1 MITVNDIL
9 TQWNTL
15 KSKVNEYYTL
25 IYNEK
30 NDDAT
35 LDDLDSTS
43 KTGEYNLWMHMGA
56 ALGSIMDGLWE
67 DRQVQFQAKID
78 SFIPLPDRWLQRE
91 CLAFQYGDTLQWDA
105 EAGKY
110 YYAVI
115 DADKQIIARCA
126 VIRAAGITF
135 VKVAK
140 LDGENPVPL
149 VEAELDAF
157 IAYVNQIQWAGA
169 RIATPVSLDA
179 DLIKAPMTIYYDGTK
194 PIADIKALVETA
206 YNEYLSN
213 LPFNG
218 EYSKN
223 KHADYIES
231 ASADIKEANP
241 GTIEAKVNA
250 GAYAEVVRVYT
261 PAAGYLVR
269 DPSVSYDDLFT
280 YEAQ

>member
-25 IYNEK
+25 IAGEV
-30 NDDAT
+30 NDDAA
-35 LDDLDSTS
+35 LDDLNSSS
-43 KTGEYNLWMHMGA
+43 KTSEFNLWMWMGA
-56 ALGSIMDGLWE
+56 ALGSIMDSVWA
-67 DRQVQFQAKID
+67 DRQQQFQDKID

-105 EAGKY
+105 EKGKY
-110 YYAVI
+110 YYEVI
-115 DADKQIIARCA
+115 DAEKQIIARCA

-140 LDGENPVPL
+140 LDGDDPVPL
-149 VEAELDAF
+149 AEAELDAF

-169 RIATPVSLDA
+169 RIATPVSLEA

-194 PIADIKALVETA
+194 PIADIKVIVEAA

-213 LPFNG
+213 LPFNA
-218 EYSKN
+218 EYSRN

-241 GTIEAKVNA
+241 GTVEAKVNA
-250 GAYAEVVRVYT
+250 GAYAEVERVYT

-269 DPSVSYDDLFT
+269 DPAISYDDLFT
-280 YEAQ
+280 YEAV